1 MFKGLG
7 LRRKLVVFKYTLQ
20 RGYAWAQ
27 IPTLALIGAGV
38 LKPYFPNWT
47 IWTLGAF
54 AMLVYLIIGLI
65 DRFGGLLQEE
75 TNYGVEMSPL
85 LMRGLKG
92 ELKKEEKKEDETKKD
107 IDFTKSNPSNNDG

>member
-1 MFKGLG
+1 MLKGFG
-7 LRRKLVVFKYTLQ
+7 LRRKLVVLKYTLQ

-54 AMLVYLIIGLI
+54 AMMIYLIIGLI
-65 DRFGGLLQEE
+65 DRFAGLLHEE

-92 ELKKEEKKEDETKKD
+92 ELRQDYDKKTITSTNPDASNSNGVD
-107 IDFTKSNPSNNDG
+107 IK

>member
-1 MFKGLG
+1 MLKGLG
-7 LRRKLVVFKYTLQ
+7 IKRKLVVFKYTLQ

-38 LKPYFPNWT
+38 LKPYFQNWT
-47 IWTLGAF
+47 IWSLGAI
-54 AMLVYLIIGLI
+54 AILIYLIIGI
-65 DRFGGLLQEE
+65 VDRWGGLLHEE

-92 ELKKEEKKEDETKKD
+92 ELKQKEEKKEDEKD
-107 IDFTKSNPSNNDG
+107 NINIKPNDNNN

>member
-1 MFKGLG
+1 M
-7 LRRKLVVFKYTLQ
+7 FKYTLQ

-47 IWTLGAF
+47 IWSLGAV

-65 DRFGGLLQEE
+65 DRFAGLLQEE
-75 TNYGVEMSPL
+75 TNYGTEMSPL
-85 LMRGLKG
+85 LMKGLKG
-92 ELKKEEKKEDETKKD
+92 ELKQLKVEDKKEDETKENYM
-107 IDFTKSNPSNNDG
+107 DFTDKLNSNIK